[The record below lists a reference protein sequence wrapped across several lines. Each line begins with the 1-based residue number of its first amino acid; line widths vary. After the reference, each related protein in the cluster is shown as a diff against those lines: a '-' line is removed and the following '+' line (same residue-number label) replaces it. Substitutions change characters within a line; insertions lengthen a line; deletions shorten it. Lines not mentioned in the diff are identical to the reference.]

1 MNKRYNSKYLIIVL
15 SGIMWFVSFAILF
28 IGGTVMQNRIALAI
42 NIVLIVLQILNVY
55 RAFFV
60 VNQKDAAI
68 VLGVC
73 LLFIL
78 MLMWATYMWGW
89 SYTVKALTIGF
100 E

>member
-1 MNKRYNSKYLIIVL
+1 MKQLYNNKWLIIVL
-15 SGIMWFVSFAILF
+15 SGIMWMASFAILF
-28 IGGTVMQNRIALAI
+28 IGGTAIQNRIVLAI

-55 RAFFV
+55 RAFV

-73 LLFIL
+73 LLIIL

-100 E
+100 Q

>member
-1 MNKRYNSKYLIIVL
+1 MKQLYNNKWLIIAL
-15 SGIMWFVSFAILF
+15 SGIMWDVSFGILF
-28 IGGTVMQNRIALAI
+28 AGGTTMQNRIALAI

-73 LLFIL
+73 LLIIL

-100 E
+100 Q

>member
-1 MNKRYNSKYLIIVL
+1 MKQLYKIKWLIIAL

-28 IGGTVMQNRIALAI
+28 IGGTVMQNRIVLAI

-55 RAFFV
+55 RAFV

-68 VLGVC
+68 VLVVC
-73 LLFIL
+73 LLIIL
-78 MLMWATYMWGW
+78 MLMCTTYVWSW

>member
-28 IGGTVMQNRIALAI
+28 AGGTAIQNRIALAI
-42 NIVLIVLQILNVY
+42 NLVMIVFQIMNCY
-55 RAFFV
+55 RAFV